1 MSTALDRYRA
11 KHPGKSDEEL
21 LAAATTELD
30 RIQEGQASLASALS
44 GTVETLLQ
52 RNIAPKEDRASAHRS
67 ALGAVLDALQR
78 ALAEGQIITDPY
90 RAQTA
95 RAMLIGFVAD
105 LAALNHGKTPTVLKA
120 RKNPA
125 PGGPKGAP
133 VRRKI
138 ICALAKHLVEHYRGG
153 RSKVEAMA
161 YFARRASMPTKE
173 FKRLHD
179 HATYHDLDPLKIDP
193 SAAPSSAPGQREREI
208 EGFIAMMNILIL
220 GEDSAAKAG
229 F

>member
-78 ALAEGQIITDPY
+78 RWPRD
-90 RAQTA
+90 RSSQTPIGRRRPA
-95 RAMLIGFVAD
+95 R
-105 LAALNHGKTPTVLKA
+105 
-120 RKNPA
+120 
-125 PGGPKGAP
+125 
-133 VRRKI
+133 
-138 ICALAKHLVEHYRGG
+138 C
-153 RSKVEAMA
+153 
-161 YFARRASMPTKE
+161 
-173 FKRLHD
+173 
-179 HATYHDLDPLKIDP
+179 
-193 SAAPSSAPGQREREI
+193 
-208 EGFIAMMNILIL
+208 
-220 GEDSAAKAG
+220 
-229 F
+229 